1 MSSDGAT
8 FDVHYK
14 SVFDLKDHRLVDQ
27 SRIPRPIDHDGT
39 VHGSLAREREDLPR
53 RQVGQHSWPIAN
65 TVVVQL
71 PLSPVY
77 LEGYVGP
84 RFRFDVNDA
93 LSPEQVVHLT
103 DVFLDDVEVSRHAA
117 LREHFNR
124 HAGHG
129 GDPGSVFDGLTDSA
143 GVGQGIAS
151 RGDDDLLLTHEVRHR
166 SRGLLAVMT
175 SFWHHDE
182 QDAVG
187 PETGSIVERLP
198 DLGRGRV
205 AYDEDVFTSADVHAG
220 VDNGAGAARQFFTQV
235 EFVLRLVALVVY
247 MRFWFLLLGNP
258 LGEVHDVLNVLVNRF
273 VVVLSR
279 TFSAERED
287 HVARTVQMFLNVCIF
302 VSLWG
307 SKCIF
312 TTGGSVEEARSI
324 EATMEAYEEFIQRV
338 QDIHR
343 LGALQGHLGWDQEVL
358 MPAKGAASRGEMMA
372 WLAGKRHEQLT
383 DQRMGE
389 LLDRLE
395 TTQLDQDQAANVRE
409 MRRSYDQAV
418 RLPKAFVESFAQA
431 RSEALLAW
439 QSAREASDFA
449 AFKPA
454 LSHLIDLTKQKI
466 ELLGVTSTPYDV
478 LLDEY
483 EVGMTVEDY
492 DPLFAGLRERLVP
505 LLQAITH
512 AQQTAEEPSIPTE
525 VVFSVEA
532 QKAFCEAVSN
542 HMGFDFEAGRMD
554 ASTHPFSAGLWP
566 GDTRFTTRFDEKDPF
581 SCLYAVMHETGH
593 ALYEQGLDH
602 EHRYTPRGAAV
613 SLGVHESQSRFWEN
627 QIGRTPAFWK
637 VVLPWFRSAFP
648 EAPDFDEHTLN
659 RLANRV
665 EKGFI
670 RVEADEVTYNLH
682 VMLRYEIEK
691 QLFNGELEVD
701 DLPTAWNTMFKA
713 WFDVDVPEDRLG
725 CLQDIHWSMGAF
737 GYFPTYTL
745 GNLYAAQLLEAM
757 AEELGDIDELVA
769 AGDWEPMLAWLRP
782 RIHQRGSQVS
792 PAQLIEDATGSPPSP
807 EPFLRYVER
816 KYGELYQL

>member
-1 MSSDGAT
+1 MLSSVSGGVLKKHGA
-8 FDVHYK
+8 
-14 SVFDLKDHRLVDQ
+14 LK
-27 SRIPRPIDHDGT
+27 
-39 VHGSLAREREDLPR
+39 
-53 RQVGQHSWPIAN
+53 
-65 TVVVQL
+65 
-71 PLSPVY
+71 PL
-77 LEGYVGP
+77 
-84 RFRFDVNDA
+84 
-93 LSPEQVVHLT
+93 
-103 DVFLDDVEVSRHAA
+103 
-117 LREHFNR
+117 
-124 HAGHG
+124 
-129 GDPGSVFDGLTDSA
+129 
-143 GVGQGIAS
+143 
-151 RGDDDLLLTHEVRHR
+151 
-166 SRGLLAVMT
+166 
-175 SFWHHDE
+175 
-182 QDAVG
+182 
-187 PETGSIVERLP
+187 
-198 DLGRGRV
+198 
-205 AYDEDVFTSADVHAG
+205 
-220 VDNGAGAARQFFTQV
+220 
-235 EFVLRLVALVVY
+235 
-247 MRFWFLLLGNP
+247 
-258 LGEVHDVLNVLVNRF
+258 
-273 VVVLSR
+273 
-279 TFSAERED
+279 
-287 HVARTVQMFLNVCIF
+287 
-302 VSLWG
+302 
-307 SKCIF
+307 
-312 TTGGSVEEARSI
+312 
-324 EATMEAYEEFIQRV
+324 MEAYDEFIQRV
-338 QDIHR
+338 KDIHR

-358 MPAKGAASRGEMMA
+358 MPTKGAASRGEMMA

-383 DQRMGE
+383 DGRMGE
-389 LLDRLE
+389 LLGLLE
-395 TTQLDQDQAANVRE
+395 SMTLDIDQAANVRE
-409 MRRSYDQAV
+409 MRRSYDQAIC
-418 RLPKAFVESFAQA
+418 LPKAFVESFAQA
-431 RSEALLAW
+431 RSEALVAW
-439 QSAREASDFA
+439 QSAREASDFE

-454 LSHLIDLTKQKI
+454 LTNLIDLTKQKI
-466 ELLGVTSTPYDV
+466 ELLGVSSTPYDV

-505 LLQAITH
+505 LLQAITQ
-512 AQQTAEEPSIPTE
+512 AQETSDEPVLPTD
-525 VVFSVEA
+525 VVFAVEA

-602 EHRYTPRGAAV
+602 DHRYTPRGGAV

-648 EAPDFDEHTLN
+648 DAPEVDEHTLN

-691 QLFNGELEVD
+691 QLFNGDLEVD

-713 WFDVDVPEDRLG
+713 WFDVEVPEDRLG

-757 AEELGDIDELVA
+757 AADLGDIDELVA
-769 AGDWEPMLAWLRP
+769 SGNWEPMLTWLRP
-782 RIHQRGSQVS
+782 RIHERGSQVS

>member
-1 MSSDGAT
+1 MFSFPSGGVLKKHGA
-8 FDVHYK
+8 
-14 SVFDLKDHRLVDQ
+14 LK
-27 SRIPRPIDHDGT
+27 
-39 VHGSLAREREDLPR
+39 
-53 RQVGQHSWPIAN
+53 
-65 TVVVQL
+65 
-71 PLSPVY
+71 PL
-77 LEGYVGP
+77 
-84 RFRFDVNDA
+84 
-93 LSPEQVVHLT
+93 
-103 DVFLDDVEVSRHAA
+103 
-117 LREHFNR
+117 
-124 HAGHG
+124 
-129 GDPGSVFDGLTDSA
+129 
-143 GVGQGIAS
+143 
-151 RGDDDLLLTHEVRHR
+151 
-166 SRGLLAVMT
+166 
-175 SFWHHDE
+175 
-182 QDAVG
+182 
-187 PETGSIVERLP
+187 
-198 DLGRGRV
+198 
-205 AYDEDVFTSADVHAG
+205 
-220 VDNGAGAARQFFTQV
+220 
-235 EFVLRLVALVVY
+235 
-247 MRFWFLLLGNP
+247 
-258 LGEVHDVLNVLVNRF
+258 
-273 VVVLSR
+273 
-279 TFSAERED
+279 
-287 HVARTVQMFLNVCIF
+287 
-302 VSLWG
+302 
-307 SKCIF
+307 
-312 TTGGSVEEARSI
+312 
-324 EATMEAYEEFIQRV
+324 MEAYDEFIQRV
-338 QDIHR
+338 KDIHR

-358 MPAKGAASRGEMMA
+358 MPTKGAASRGEMMA

-383 DQRMGE
+383 DGRMGE
-389 LLDRLE
+389 LLDLLE
-395 TTQLDQDQAANVRE
+395 STTLDADQAANVRE

-418 RLPKAFVESFAQA
+418 CLPKAFVESFAQA
-431 RSEALLAW
+431 RSEALVAW
-439 QSAREASDFA
+439 QSAREASDFE

-454 LSHLIDLTKQKI
+454 LAHLIGLTKQKI
-466 ELLGVTSTPYDV
+466 ELLGVSSTPYDV

-492 DPLFAGLRERLVP
+492 DPLFAGLRDRLVP
-505 LLQAITH
+505 LLQAITQ
-512 AQQTAEEPSIPTE
+512 AQETSDEPVLPTD
-525 VVFSVEA
+525 VVFAVEA

-602 EHRYTPRGAAV
+602 DHRYTPRGAAV

-648 EAPDFDEHTLN
+648 DAPEVDEHTLN

-691 QLFNGELEVD
+691 QLFNGDLEVD
-701 DLPTAWNTMFKA
+701 DLPTAWNTMFKS
-713 WFDVDVPEDRLG
+713 WFDVEVPEDRLG

-757 AEELGDIDELVA
+757 AADLGDIDELVA
-769 AGDWEPMLAWLRP
+769 SGNWEPMLTWLRP
-782 RIHQRGSQVS
+782 RIHERGSQVS

>member
-1 MSSDGAT
+1 M
-8 FDVHYK
+8 K
-14 SVFDLKDHRLVDQ
+14 RLAHLC
-27 SRIPRPIDHDGT
+27 RG
-39 VHGSLAREREDLPR
+39 
-53 RQVGQHSWPIAN
+53 WIA
-65 TVVVQL
+65 
-71 PLSPVY
+71 
-77 LEGYVGP
+77 
-84 RFRFDVNDA
+84 
-93 LSPEQVVHLT
+93 
-103 DVFLDDVEVSRHAA
+103 
-117 LREHFNR
+117 
-124 HAGHG
+124 
-129 GDPGSVFDGLTDSA
+129 
-143 GVGQGIAS
+143 
-151 RGDDDLLLTHEVRHR
+151 
-166 SRGLLAVMT
+166 
-175 SFWHHDE
+175 HDE
-182 QDAVG
+182 NV
-187 PETGSIVERLP
+187 L
-198 DLGRGRV
+198 
-205 AYDEDVFTSADVHAG
+205 TSPHIHAG
-220 VDNGAGAARQFFTQV
+220 VNDGAGTSRHFFAEIQII
-235 EFVLRLVALVVY
+235 
-247 MRFWFLLLGNP
+247 FLLILLKDLRSRLSFFDQPFGF
-258 LGEVHDVLNVLVNRF
+258 VHDVLDVLVNRF
-273 VVVLSR
+273 IIVLPR
-279 TFSAERED
+279 TFSAKRED
-287 HVARTVQMFLNVCIF
+287 HGNRTVQMFLNVCIF
-302 VSLWG
+302 LSLCHAMF
-307 SKCIF
+307 SF
-312 TTGGSVEEARSI
+312 PSGGVLKKHGALKPL
-324 EATMEAYEEFIQRV
+324 MEAYDEFIQRV
-338 QDIHR
+338 KDIHR

-358 MPAKGAASRGEMMA
+358 MPTKGAASRGEMMA

-383 DQRMGE
+383 DGRMGE
-389 LLDRLE
+389 LLDLLE
-395 TTQLDQDQAANVRE
+395 STTLDADQAANVRE

-418 RLPKAFVESFAQA
+418 CLPKAFVESFAQA
-431 RSEALLAW
+431 RSEALVAW
-439 QSAREASDFA
+439 QSAREASDFE

-454 LSHLIDLTKQKI
+454 LAHLIALTKQKI
-466 ELLGVTSTPYDV
+466 ELLGVSSTPYDV

-505 LLQAITH
+505 LLQAITQ
-512 AQQTAEEPSIPTE
+512 AQETSDEPVLPTD
-525 VVFSVEA
+525 VVFAVEA

-602 EHRYTPRGAAV
+602 DHRYTPRGAAV

-648 EAPDFDEHTLN
+648 DAPEVDEHTLN

-691 QLFNGELEVD
+691 QLFNGDLEVD
-701 DLPTAWNTMFKA
+701 DLPTAWNTMFKS
-713 WFDVDVPEDRLG
+713 WFDVEVPEDRLG

-757 AEELGDIDELVA
+757 AADLGDIDELVA
-769 AGDWEPMLAWLRP
+769 SGNWEPMLTWLRP
-782 RIHQRGSQVS
+782 RIHERGSQVS

>member
-1 MSSDGAT
+1 
-8 FDVHYK
+8 
-14 SVFDLKDHRLVDQ
+14 
-27 SRIPRPIDHDGT
+27 
-39 VHGSLAREREDLPR
+39 
-53 RQVGQHSWPIAN
+53 
-65 TVVVQL
+65 
-71 PLSPVY
+71 
-77 LEGYVGP
+77 
-84 RFRFDVNDA
+84 
-93 LSPEQVVHLT
+93 
-103 DVFLDDVEVSRHAA
+103 
-117 LREHFNR
+117 
-124 HAGHG
+124 
-129 GDPGSVFDGLTDSA
+129 
-143 GVGQGIAS
+143 
-151 RGDDDLLLTHEVRHR
+151 
-166 SRGLLAVMT
+166 
-175 SFWHHDE
+175 
-182 QDAVG
+182 
-187 PETGSIVERLP
+187 
-198 DLGRGRV
+198 
-205 AYDEDVFTSADVHAG
+205 
-220 VDNGAGAARQFFTQV
+220 
-235 EFVLRLVALVVY
+235 
-247 MRFWFLLLGNP
+247 
-258 LGEVHDVLNVLVNRF
+258 
-273 VVVLSR
+273 
-279 TFSAERED
+279 
-287 HVARTVQMFLNVCIF
+287 MFLNVCIF
-302 VSLWG
+302 LSLCSPNG
-307 SKCIF
+307 LF
-312 TTGGSVEEARSI
+312 LTGGSVEEARGV
-324 EATMEAYEEFIQRV
+324 EGGMEAYDEFIQRV

-383 DQRMGE
+383 DGRMGE
-389 LLDRLE
+389 LLETLE
-395 TTQLDQDQAANVRE
+395 STSLDADQAANVRE

-418 RLPKAFVESFAQA
+418 CLPKAFVESFAQA
-431 RSEALLAW
+431 RSEALVAW
-439 QSAREASDFA
+439 QSAREASDFS

-466 ELLGVTSTPYDV
+466 ELLGVTTTPYDV

-505 LLQAITH
+505 LLQAITG
-512 AQQTAEEPSIPTE
+512 AQKSAEEPSIPAD
-525 VVFSVEA
+525 VVFPVEA

-566 GDTRFTTRFDEKDPF
+566 GDTRFTTRFDENDPF

-602 EHRYTPRGAAV
+602 AHRFTPRGAAV

-648 EAPDFDEHTLN
+648 DAPDVDEHTLN

-691 QLFNGELEVD
+691 QLFNGSLEVD
-701 DLPTAWNTMFKA
+701 DLPTAWNTMFHE
-713 WFDVDVPEDRLG
+713 WFGVEVPEDRLG

-757 AEELGDIDELVA
+757 AEDLGDIDELVA
-769 AGDWEPMLAWLRP
+769 SGNWEPMLTWLRP
-782 RIHQRGSQVS
+782 RIHERGSQVS